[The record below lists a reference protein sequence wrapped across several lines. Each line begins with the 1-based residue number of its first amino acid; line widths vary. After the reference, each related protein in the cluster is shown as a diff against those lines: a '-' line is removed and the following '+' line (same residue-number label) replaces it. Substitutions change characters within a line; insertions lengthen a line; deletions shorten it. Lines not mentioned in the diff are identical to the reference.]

1 MWVPSYV
8 WIFYLICRIQQQ
20 QEVLAWLLEPIN
32 KMWTQ
37 VEWQN
42 AYLSDPSGLTHMFAD
57 SQFMWSIYHNITLFE
72 KALKRGGSKKSAAA
86 PQALATTVVTG
97 NLHPMCSHLPWILP
111 PLLRVIWHFFLA
123 NTSFFFWCN
132 YYVLAKLIAK
142 YSFDITIFPLL
153 PDLQLLRCIHT
164 LWAEPF
170 SQSTA
175 EVKAAKSMTVAEQTS
190 LLGETNKLTKGQ
202 VASADGLLDVQRE
215 GESKE
220 NTIRNWLR
228 GIRDSG

>member
-1 MWVPSYV
+1 VNKLFEILTSLPITIQDPSNNFRQARLQ
-8 WIFYLICRIQQQ
+8 ICSSFIRISRAADKALLPHMKNIADTMAYLQGEGRLLRAEHNHLCEAFLVMASSAGIQQQ

-72 KALKRGGSKKSAAA
+72 KALKRGGSKKSASA
-86 PQALATTVVTG
+86 PQALATTVVTA

-123 NTSFFFWCN
+123 NTSFFF
-132 YYVLAKLIAK
+132 L
-142 YSFDITIFPLL
+142 
-153 PDLQLLRCIHT
+153 
-164 LWAEPF
+164 
-170 SQSTA
+170 
-175 EVKAAKSMTVAEQTS
+175 M
-190 LLGETNKLTKGQ
+190 
-202 VASADGLLDVQRE
+202 
-215 GESKE
+215 
-220 NTIRNWLR
+220 
-228 GIRDSG
+228 

>member
-1 MWVPSYV
+1 M
-8 WIFYLICRIQQQ
+8 
-20 QEVLAWLLEPIN
+20 
-32 KMWTQ
+32 
-37 VEWQN
+37 
-42 AYLSDPSGLTHMFAD
+42 
-57 SQFMWSIYHNITLFE
+57 
-72 KALKRGGSKKSAAA
+72 
-86 PQALATTVVTG
+86 
-97 NLHPMCSHLPWILP
+97 
-111 PLLRVIWHFFLA
+111 
-123 NTSFFFWCN
+123 
-132 YYVLAKLIAK
+132 AKLIAK

-202 VASADGLLDVQRE
+202 VTSADGLLDVQRE

>member
-72 KALKRGGSKKSAAA
+72 KALKRVGPKSAAA

-111 PLLRVIWHFFLA
+111 PLLRVIWHFFLVK
-123 NTSFFFWCN
+123 TSFFFWCN
-132 YYVLAKLIAK
+132 YYVLAKLIAN
-142 YSFDITIFPLL
+142 YSFDITIFPFSLIFSCCDAYIRFGPSPFLSLWQEKSKRQKAWLWRSRPAFLGRQINSPKARLHLL
-153 PDLQLLRCIHT
+153 MDCWMFKGRESLRKT
-164 LWAEPF
+164 P
-170 SQSTA
+170 
-175 EVKAAKSMTVAEQTS
+175 
-190 LLGETNKLTKGQ
+190 
-202 VASADGLLDVQRE
+202 
-215 GESKE
+215 
-220 NTIRNWLR
+220 
-228 GIRDSG
+228 